1 MTQVYFTKK
10 HMLKEIN
17 GEKRMRKTEKM
28 QQDFILLGFGEE
40 GLMQD
45 RIRCWWGLRKEIG

>member
-10 HMLKEIN
+10 HMLNEIN

-40 GLMQD
+40 GLKQGM
-45 RIRCWWGLRKEIG
+45 IRV

>member
-10 HMLKEIN
+10 RMLNEIN
-17 GEKRMRKTEKM
+17 GKKRSREREKM

-40 GLMQD
+40 GLKQGM
-45 RIRCWWGLRKEIG
+45 IRV

>member
-1 MTQVYFTKK
+1 
-10 HMLKEIN
+10 MLKEIN

-40 GLMQD
+40 GLKQGM
-45 RIRCWWGLRKEIG
+45 IRV